1 MSGLTF
7 GDTLSDPAVFGPTD
21 LLPWQRTVLERLGV
35 DPDSA
40 QRLLDAASS
49 EPPLAPI
56 PADPPLVKSHGDP
69 TLDPSGI
76 VVPVDADCPHC
87 GWPERT
93 FDTRT
98 RRFGCIRCTYE
109 SDERNA

>member
-1 MSGLTF
+1 MTGLTF
-7 GDTLSDPAVFGPTD
+7 GQFAESLGVT
-21 LLPWQRTVLERLGV
+21 LLPWQRQLLSEWSR
-35 DPDSA
+35 DPEHVRAAFSA
-40 QRLLDAASS
+40 PPRKAAS
-49 EPPLAPI
+49 I
-56 PADPPLVKSHGDP
+56 PADPPLMRHHGAP
-69 TLDPSGI
+69 TIDPSGLVI
-76 VVPVDADCPHC
+76 SVDADCPHC

>member
-1 MSGLTF
+1 MTGL
-7 GDTLSDPAVFGPTD
+7 AV
-21 LLPWQRTVLERLGV
+21 
-35 DPDSA
+35 
-40 QRLLDAASS
+40 
-49 EPPLAPI
+49 
-56 PADPPLVKSHGDP
+56 PADLPATVDTAGLVLP
-69 TLDPSGI
+69 I
-76 VVPVDADCPHC
+76 DADCPHC